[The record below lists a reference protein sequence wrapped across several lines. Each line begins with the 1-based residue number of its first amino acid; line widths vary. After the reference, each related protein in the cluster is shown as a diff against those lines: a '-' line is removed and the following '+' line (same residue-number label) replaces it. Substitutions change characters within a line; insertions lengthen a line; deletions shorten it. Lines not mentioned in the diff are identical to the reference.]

1 MTREPMEF
9 ELGET
14 RLFADRWAGTGPTL
28 LLLHAGVAD
37 RRSWYTTADRLA
49 GLGTL
54 IAYDR
59 RGFGDTPPSK
69 TPFRHVDDLL
79 AVIDQ
84 VADGPIWLV
93 GSSMG
98 GELALDAGLADPDQV
113 AGLVL
118 LAPAISGAP
127 APARLDLDTQRLSD
141 LIDAAIGAGDLDE
154 VNRLETWLWLQ
165 GPASAE
171 DRVGGAARELAVEMN
186 SVVLGNAV
194 AEEAGASDVTAWA
207 RLEDIRLP
215 VTVAWGD
222 LDLPFLI
229 ARCEELSARLP
240 RGRRRVLTGTAHL
253 PFLERP
259 ELVAGVIRDA
269 LLDAGE
275 AR

>member
-9 ELGET
+9 EIGQA
-14 RLFADRWAGTGPTL
+14 RLFADRWPGTGPTL
-28 LLLHAGVAD
+28 VLLHAGVAD

-59 RGFGDTPPSK
+59 RGFGETPSSK
-69 TPFRHVDDLL
+69 TEFRHVDDLL
-79 AVIDQ
+79 AVLDE
-84 VADGPIWLV
+84 VADGPTWLV
-93 GSSMG
+93 GSSKG
-98 GELALDAGLADPDQV
+98 GELAVDAALAYPEKIAGLI
-113 AGLVL
+113 L

-127 APARLDLDTQRLSD
+127 GSPLDPDSQRLDSLM
-141 LIDAAIGAGDLDE
+141 DAADAAGDLDE

-165 GPASAE
+165 GPSSPE
-171 DRVGGAARELAVEMN
+171 DRVGGTARELALEMN
-186 SVVLGNAV
+186 AIVLRNADPPGT
-194 AEEAGASDVTAWA
+194 GASDVKAWD
-207 RLEDIRLP
+207 RLESIRLP

-222 LDLPFLI
+222 LDLPVMI
-229 ARCEELSARLP
+229 AQSEVLSARLP

>member
-1 MTREPMEF
+1 MTRETLQF
-9 ELGET
+9 ESGDA
-14 RLFADRWAGTGPTL
+14 RLFADRWPGTGPTL
-28 LLLHAGVAD
+28 VLLHAGVAD

-59 RGFGDTPPSK
+59 RGFGETPPSK
-69 TPFRHVDDLL
+69 SEFRHVDDLL
-79 AVIDQ
+79 AVLDE
-84 VADGPIWLV
+84 VADGPTWLV

-98 GELALDAGLADPDQV
+98 GGLALDAALTYPEKI
-113 AGLVL
+113 AGLIL

-127 APARLDLDTQRLSD
+127 EEGPLDPDTQRLSD
-141 LIDAAIGAGDLDE
+141 LMDAADEAGDLDE
-154 VNRLETWLWLQ
+154 VNRLEAWLWLQ
-165 GPASAE
+165 GPNSPE
-171 DRVGGAARELAVEMN
+171 DRVGGAARELALEMN
-186 SVVLGNAV
+186 SVVLRNEVPEG
-194 AEEAGASDVTAWA
+194 AGASGLKAWD
-207 RLEDIRLP
+207 RLESIRLP

-222 LDLPFLI
+222 LDLTPLV
-229 ARCEELSARLP
+229 ARCEVLSARLP

-253 PFLERP
+253 PYLERP